1 MGKSAEK
8 GCWWWLRRVK
18 VSIRH
23 LWQSK
28 TANFLWEKWTLQ
40 YCCRCPIAEK
50 YSTIQ
55 LLQSWFIRQ
64 PALYHCHLQ
73 PPSVLS
79 HLTSSAC
86 VSYHHGNRHTRET
99 WRRKKEREG
108 ERGREMAGV
117 DSFANFAL
125 HLKVGTT
132 TRYSG
137 KGLHFSLFRVCVIT
151 CKIITDAT
159 NPRAC
164 FVAWSVLINHSE
176 MMLLGRKAFILIIS
190 FFLF

>member
-108 ERGREMAGV
+108 ERWRG
-117 DSFANFAL
+117 L
-125 HLKVGTT
+125 THLLILPCTWKWAPQLGILEKACILV
-132 TRYSG
+132 Y
-137 KGLHFSLFRVCVIT
+137 LECV
-151 CKIITDAT
+151 
-159 NPRAC
+159 
-164 FVAWSVLINHSE
+164 
-176 MMLLGRKAFILIIS
+176 
-190 FFLF
+190 